1 MLFDQIFSNMAFIAA
16 LLGLCGIAAVVA
28 RIAKS
33 RLGYSWSYSP
43 SRRRS

>member
-1 MLFDQIFSNMAFIAA
+1 MLFDQTLFSVSLVAA
-16 LLGLCGIAAVVA
+16 LLGLCGIAATIVG
-28 RIAKS
+28 IAKS

>member
-1 MLFDQIFSNMAFIAA
+1 MLFAQIFSNMALVTA
-16 LLGLCGIAAVVA
+16 LLGLSGIAIVV

-43 SRRRS
+43 YRRRS

>member
-1 MLFDQIFSNMAFIAA
+1 MLFDHTLFGIASVA
-16 LLGLCGIAAVVA
+16 VLLGLSVTVAAMF

-33 RLGYSWSYSP
+33 RLGYSWSYSS

>member
-1 MLFDQIFSNMAFIAA
+1 MLFAQIFSNIALVTA
-16 LLGLCGIAAVVA
+16 LLGLCGIAAMVA

>member
-1 MLFDQIFSNMAFIAA
+1 MLFTQIFSNMTLVAA
-16 LLGLCGIAAVVA
+16 LLGLCGMAVIVA

>member
-1 MLFDQIFSNMAFIAA
+1 MLFDQTFLYITLIAA
-16 LLGLCGIAAVVA
+16 IVVG
-28 RIAKS
+28 IAKS

>member
-1 MLFDQIFSNMAFIAA
+1 MLLTQIFSDMTLVAT
-16 LLGLCGIAAVVA
+16 LLGLCSLAVIVA

>member
-1 MLFDQIFSNMAFIAA
+1 MLFTQIFSNMTLVAA
-16 LLGLCGIAAVVA
+16 LLGLCGMAAIVA

-43 SRRRS
+43 YRRRS